1 MNRIIWLLSI
11 LVGGTYAF
19 RFMVNNEMFS
29 YVFAAAFIILIAI
42 GYVVKLK
49 KQGKYMRDLEK
60 IKYVTDVERIND
72 YAHLEGHDD
81 LLRKYFKQMI

>member
-49 KQGKYMRDLEK
+49 K
-60 IKYVTDVERIND
+60 
-72 YAHLEGHDD
+72 
-81 LLRKYFKQMI
+81 